1 MSGYGAGLHLEAWI
15 WGPRSSSGVFSQLN
29 TGEYPGEYFLQTGFP
44 RTFPPGPIEV
54 ITSCGTT
61 FSENKVST
69 GYASGVRARAS
80 LARQRAAS
88 LHESQ
93 GPESHA
99 RAGARAAVM
108 SLASLVASVVRG
120 AQCILEVLLL
130 RGQQGTSFYVCFT
143 SVSPREAWTEEER

>member
-1 MSGYGAGLHLEAWI
+1 MSGYEERLHLEAWI

-29 TGEYPGEYFLQTGFP
+29 TGEYTGEYFLQTGFP

-61 FSENKVST
+61 FSENEVST

-93 GPESHA
+93 GPESH
-99 RAGARAAVM
+99 GE
-108 SLASLVASVVRG
+108 LG
-120 AQCILEVLLL
+120 PE
-130 RGQQGTSFYVCFT
+130 
-143 SVSPREAWTEEER
+143 PP